1 MTVAGTPSSDP
12 LEALRAALGTQY
24 LVERLLGQGGM
35 GTVYLARDITLDRPV
50 AIKVINPDVAANST
64 LRERFLQEART
75 VARLRHPNIVPV
87 YAAGET
93 GGMLYF
99 VMEFVPGESL
109 RDVLTRD
116 KALPA
121 DRAERI
127 LREVAL
133 ALGHAHALGL
143 VHRDV
148 KPENILIDQES
159 GAARLTDFGVARAL
173 EHAGELTQAGMILG
187 SPKYMSPEQASGD
200 STIDGRSDLYSLAL
214 VGYELF
220 TGEPVIQSNT
230 VAGMLVKHLTE
241 TPPPLATK
249 TAMVAPH
256 VAAAIDRGLAKNPA
270 ERWQTGREFAEAV
283 AGGQLTASGEV
294 RGLSTRRGGRT
305 QRIRAALAAAGIVV
319 ALFFGWL
326 ILGRGA
332 TPGNALLVVPFE
344 IQSGDQSVAWLHE
357 GSVNMLTLTF
367 GQWTDLNVV
376 DYERTLSL
384 LDAEDLGEK
393 ARLSLDD
400 ALLLARRADAGRVVT
415 GQVQST
421 RDSLIVIAKLYD
433 VGSGKST
440 TQAQEGASLSADPRP
455 LFDRLAQQLLSIAD
469 GRTSS
474 MQLAQATTTSLS
486 AYRAFLDG
494 VKHLNGWRL
503 IEAEGEF
510 ARAVALDSTFALAYH
525 KRSLGLGWSQ
535 AGGPDYITSAERAF
549 ALSQRL
555 PPRERSL
562 VEGHYHLT
570 KALAANN
577 NVPRDTARARVEY
590 AASIRSYSD
599 LITRGDSLTAEAWYG
614 LADAYFHSRFGVAGL
629 SNDTIRT
636 YTTLSLRGFHR
647 TLAIDSTYHLA
658 YSHLVQLYNASASG
672 SNLLIS
678 GDSALLISGPSDVAR
693 LGGPAGVQRMRD
705 QSAIT
710 GVEISKAWLRAD
722 SESSQPVIQLAQSFA
737 AAGHDDSGAAVL
749 QNAMARPSTASPMV
763 RMTLLQSQVGRG
775 DTAAAAT
782 LRYVLDHYTG
792 DSLRSIP
799 VGQRIGLDG
808 YLMTAA
814 GLLGRSGDVD
824 RAAGLYLKTDS
835 LFPFSTRPTAQA
847 IDLFVSSM
855 HLAMGDSMTPAVRR
869 MLLATTREMDADSS
883 GFGNQVRNGSQSI
896 PYLAFLLTRDTT
908 FLGFVKKWTN
918 AREFGELDAL
928 AALSRGDTAT
938 ARRLAEAFP
947 SPDSLRNPRTR
958 FGYGGMRSV
967 ARAEVLTAIGQPRRA
982 AETFDATSVERINQN
997 GLAEPGY
1004 PIWVRTWMARA
1015 RLWAQL
1021 DERDKAIAAYEEFIR
1036 RWKDADGSAAEE
1048 VAQARKELAQ
1058 LRDPPKGE

>member
-1 MTVAGTPSSDP
+1 MTVDGTPPPDP
-12 LEALRAALGTQY
+12 LETLRAALGTQY

-109 RDVLTRD
+109 RDVLTRE
-116 KALPA
+116 KALPSG
-121 DRAERI
+121 RAERI
-127 LREVAL
+127 IREVAL
-133 ALGHAHALGL
+133 ALGHAHGLGL

-173 EHAGELTQAGMILG
+173 AHAGELTQAGMILG

-200 STIDGRSDLYSLAL
+200 GTIDGRSDLYSLAL

-249 TAMVAPH
+249 SGLVPPH
-256 VAAAIDRGLAKNPA
+256 VATAIDRGLAKNPA
-270 ERWQTGREFAEAV
+270 DRWQTGREFAEAV
-283 AGGQLTASGEV
+283 AGGELTSSGEV
-294 RGLSTRRGGRT
+294 RGVSARRSGSTR
-305 QRIRAALAAAGIVV
+305 RIRAAMAAAGVAVV
-319 ALFFGWL
+319 LFLGWL

-384 LDAEDLGEK
+384 LEAEDLGDK

-440 TQAQEGASLSADPRP
+440 SQAQEGASLSADPRP

-486 AYRAFLDG
+486 AYRAYLDG
-494 VKHLNGWRL
+494 VKHLNAWRL
-503 IEAEGEF
+503 NEADREF

-525 KRSLGLGWSQ
+525 KRSLGMGWSQ
-535 AGGPDYITSAERAF
+535 AGGPDYIASAERAF

-570 KALAANN
+570 KALAANTP
-577 NVPRDTARARVEY
+577 PRDTARARAEY
-590 AASIRSYSD
+590 AASIRSYTD

-614 LADAYFHSRFGVAGL
+614 LADAYFHGRFGVSGI

-636 YTTLSLRGFHR
+636 YTTRSLRGFHR

-678 GDSALLISGPSDVAR
+678 GDSALLISGPTDVAR
-693 LGGPAGVQRMRD
+693 LGGQAKVQRLRD
-705 QSAIT
+705 AAAIT
-710 GVEISKAWLRAD
+710 GVEISKAWMRAD
-722 SESSQPVIQLAQSFA
+722 PESSQPVIQLAQSFT
-737 AAGHDDSGAAVL
+737 AAGHDDSAGAVL
-749 QNAMARPSTASPMV
+749 LSALARPSTATPAV
-763 RMTLLQSQVGRG
+763 RMALLQSQVARG
-775 DTAAAAT
+775 DTAVAAT
-782 LRYVLDHYTG
+782 LRYVLDRYTG
-792 DSLRSIP
+792 DSLRTIA

-814 GLLGRSGDVD
+814 GMLGRNSDLD
-824 RAAGLYLKTDS
+824 RAARLYLDTDS
-835 LFPFSTRPTAQA
+835 LFPFSSSPTDRA
-847 IDLFVSSM
+847 IGLYVSTM
-855 HLAMGDSMTPAVRR
+855 QVAMGDSITPAVHR

-883 GFGNQVRNGSQSI
+883 PIGDQVRVGSQSI

-908 FLGFVKKWTN
+908 FRIFVKNWTN

-958 FGYGGMRSV
+958 FGFGGMRSV
-967 ARAEVLTAIGQPRRA
+967 ARAEVLTALGQQRRA

-1015 RLWAQL
+1015 RLWAQVG
-1021 DERDKAIAAYEEFIR
+1021 ERDRAIAAYEEFIR

-1048 VAQARKELAQ
+1048 VVQARKELAQ